1 MKKIVYISVCLVVGL
16 LTTACSDYL
25 SESPQS
31 SFSDEVVYSN
41 EKLTENMIFHI
52 YSGFAETNSH
62 RGRFQPFYGMNTDI
76 EIYNDTDLSD
86 PAALCTYST
95 STSNAQMSGTS
106 DPNTWTCFYNAIES
120 ANVSIRGIQ
129 QYGHPTT
136 GNLMGYFYAEAL
148 VLRATFYYDLL
159 RAWGDVPAR
168 FEPLTDETI
177 YLGKSDR
184 DVIFKQLLADL
195 EEAQDYL
202 PWPNGSERTRTT
214 GRINKAYAKA
224 LRARLCLMAAGYAQR
239 PDDLSAAQGS
249 QLRTSND
256 PELQK
261 SVLYPIAKKE
271 LEDIINSNS
280 CKLEG
285 TFEEVFIKNCQDK
298 LEAGGES
305 LFAIPF
311 AEGRGRVMQH
321 FAVYHY
327 DRSKYLDTTNK
338 GGQNVPTPTLYYDYD
353 EDDLRRD
360 VTCVPYKWQ
369 GGVQLVRTSNT
380 TKQEGWNWGKYRYEW
395 TAGVRLVTGE
405 DGLNQMYIR
414 YADVLLM
421 LAEVINELGDSE
433 GAKTYLKQ
441 VRRRAFPAEVQAAKV
456 DAYLE
461 SLTGKEQV
469 FQAIVEE
476 RKFELAGEMLRKQD
490 LIRWNML
497 GEKMAETKQKM
508 TDLRSYQGVYRDVPQ
523 VVYYRYLEDEETLE
537 FYGFN
542 RGENG
547 QPSGE
552 GWESVNW
559 QEAVI
564 PELRITRYYLNDPD
578 SRQFWPIFQSDLDNQ
593 LGYLVNNYGY

>member
-1 MKKIVYISVCLVVGL
+1 M
-16 LTTACSDYL
+16 
-25 SESPQS
+25 
-31 SFSDEVVYSN
+31 
-41 EKLTENMIFHI
+41 
-52 YSGFAETNSH
+52 
-62 RGRFQPFYGMNTDI
+62 
-76 EIYNDTDLSD
+76 
-86 PAALCTYST
+86 
-95 STSNAQMSGTS
+95 
-106 DPNTWTCFYNAIES
+106 
-120 ANVSIRGIQ
+120 
-129 QYGHPTT
+129 
-136 GNLMGYFYAEAL
+136 
-148 VLRATFYYDLL
+148 
-159 RAWGDVPAR
+159 
-168 FEPLTDETI
+168 
-177 YLGKSDR
+177 
-184 DVIFKQLLADL
+184 
-195 EEAQDYL
+195 
-202 PWPNGSERTRTT
+202 
-214 GRINKAYAKA
+214 
-224 LRARLCLMAAGYAQR
+224 
-239 PDDLSAAQGS
+239 
-249 QLRTSND
+249 
-256 PELQK
+256 
-261 SVLYPIAKKE
+261 
-271 LEDIINSNS
+271 EDIINSNS

-369 GGVQLVRTSNT
+369 GGVQVVRTSNT
-380 TKQEGWNWGKYRYEW
+380 TNQEGWNWGKYRYEW
-395 TAGVRLVTGE
+395 TAAVRLVTGD

-523 VVYYRYLEDEETLE
+523 AVYYRYLEDEETLE

-559 QEAVI
+559 QKAVI

>member
-31 SFSDEVVYSN
+31 AFSDEVVYSN

-177 YLGKSDR
+177 YLEKSDR

-261 SVLYPIAKKE
+261 SVLYSIAKKE

-285 TFEEVFIKNCQDK
+285 TFEDVFIKNCQDD

-369 GGVQLVRTSNT
+369 GGVQVVRTSNT
-380 TKQEGWNWGKYRYEW
+380 TNQEGWNWGKYRYEW
-395 TAGVRLVTGE
+395 TAEVRLVTGD

-508 TDLRSYQGVYRDVPQ
+508 TDLRNYQGAYRDVPQ
-523 VVYYRYLEDEETLE
+523 AVYYRYLEDEETLE

>member
-31 SFSDEVVYSN
+31 AFSDEVVYSN

-159 RAWGDVPAR
+159 RAWGDMPAR

-177 YLGKSDR
+177 YLEKSDR

-261 SVLYPIAKKE
+261 SVLYPITKKE

-285 TFEEVFIKNCQDK
+285 TFEDVFIKNCQDD

-369 GGVQLVRTSNT
+369 GG
-380 TKQEGWNWGKYRYEW
+380 
-395 TAGVRLVTGE
+395 AGGAHQQYDQSGRL
-405 DGLNQMYIR
+405 
-414 YADVLLM
+414 
-421 LAEVINELGDSE
+421 ELG
-433 GAKTYLKQ
+433 
-441 VRRRAFPAEVQAAKV
+441 
-456 DAYLE
+456 
-461 SLTGKEQV
+461 
-469 FQAIVEE
+469 
-476 RKFELAGEMLRKQD
+476 
-490 LIRWNML
+490 
-497 GEKMAETKQKM
+497 
-508 TDLRSYQGVYRDVPQ
+508 
-523 VVYYRYLEDEETLE
+523 
-537 FYGFN
+537 
-542 RGENG
+542 
-547 QPSGE
+547 
-552 GWESVNW
+552 
-559 QEAVI
+559 
-564 PELRITRYYLNDPD
+564 
-578 SRQFWPIFQSDLDNQ
+578 
-593 LGYLVNNYGY
+593 